1 MLSEFR
7 INREKTE
14 AMRDTNITSKL
25 LRRTIKENS
34 YAEAIMRFRSEQ
46 KSMQDVKL
54 EGWRSRKKALIE
66 NLEKEYTE
74 YSSHMTEL
82 NRRRCEAILIKQLRR
97 NLRAQTYFN
106 KIREDKEQL
115 NRKQIVLRERK
126 LESAHR
132 LFATLDAS

>member
-1 MLSEFR
+1 
-7 INREKTE
+7 
-14 AMRDTNITSKL
+14 
-25 LRRTIKENS
+25 
-34 YAEAIMRFRSEQ
+34 
-46 KSMQDVKL
+46 MQDVKL

-74 YSSHMTEL
+74 YSTHMTEL

-115 NRKQIVLRERK
+115 NRKQIVLREKK